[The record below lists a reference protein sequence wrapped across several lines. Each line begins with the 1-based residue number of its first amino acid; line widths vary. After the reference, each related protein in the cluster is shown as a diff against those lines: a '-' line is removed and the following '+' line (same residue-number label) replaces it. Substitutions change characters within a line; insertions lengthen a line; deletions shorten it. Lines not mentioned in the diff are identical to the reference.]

1 MIICALVTRN
11 HPLTF
16 MPNLSPRWATGL
28 AALALLLALAILFFR
43 PDQFF
48 GSPTFEVSDLSRA
61 ERLQLSELIL
71 NVAEE
76 PKETLPKAKEIV
88 WAIFGPHG
96 TPSASAQQEL
106 EQVFLKIGQGPRLFW
121 LDAQQ
126 AIQEQRPIK
135 GPERTQWEADLLSDG
150 WLSLAQQRRYEEFMA
165 RLAGEE
171 PIESTHGIDIVVDEK
186 IVQEIVQSWD
196 EDELRQAIRALLTST

>member
-1 MIICALVTRN
+1 MK
-11 HPLTF
+11 HF
-16 MPNLSPRWATGL
+16 SPKWATGL
-28 AALALLLALAILFFR
+28 AAFALLLALAILFLR
-43 PDQFF
+43 PDRLLD
-48 GSPTFEVSDLSRA
+48 SPTFELSDLSRA
-61 ERLQLSELIL
+61 ERIQLSELIL

-76 PKETLPKAKEIV
+76 PKETLPKAREIV
-88 WAIFGPHG
+88 WAILEPHG
-96 TPSASAQQEL
+96 TPSATAQQEL

-165 RLAGEE
+165 QLAGEE
-171 PIESTHGIDIVVDEK
+171 PIESSHGIDIVIDKK

-196 EDELRQAIRALLTST
+196 AAELRRALTTLLTPP